1 MSHIIWK
8 TLVISNILYIHPL
21 YKYVFS
27 LHYSLK
33 LLPNSLILPLKIF
46 QIFGDYFWICSRLLK
61 KSLQENFNFLYSKGE
76 SHIEKKCMM
85 NCIRIVW
92 TWNIC
97 LGWKLED
104 TYGAVYERKISV
116 DINYWKSVSKI
127 ANTKIKPCN
136 VFNFPC

>member
-1 MSHIIWK
+1 MSRIIWE

-61 KSLQENFNFLYSKGE
+61 KSLQENFSFLYSKGQ
-76 SHIEKKCMM
+76 SHIEK
-85 NCIRIVW
+85 NVWWIV
-92 TWNIC
+92 
-97 LGWKLED
+97 LELS
-104 TYGAVYERKISV
+104 EPEISV
-116 DINYWKSVSKI
+116 LAENWRTLMVRFMKEKLVLTLIIESLFQK
-127 ANTKIKPCN
+127 
-136 VFNFPC
+136 